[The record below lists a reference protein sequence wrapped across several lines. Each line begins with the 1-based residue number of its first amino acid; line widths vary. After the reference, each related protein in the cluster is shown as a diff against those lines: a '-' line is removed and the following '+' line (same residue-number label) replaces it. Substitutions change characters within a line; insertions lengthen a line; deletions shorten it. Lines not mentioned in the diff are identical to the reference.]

1 MSQESNSPGVTRPS
15 KVLIVEDSITFAGIL
30 KRSILAKLNVEIMLF
45 GDYAS
50 AKEYLEHSSDEFFV
64 ALLDIVLP
72 DAPNGEIIDL
82 VVSYNIPSI
91 VFTGEISE
99 ELRSTMWS
107 KRIVDYVQ
115 KVNFDD
121 IQHVVGL
128 VDRLKKNISRKAVI
142 VDESD
147 ETRALFRDFL
157 LVNNFQILEASNGN
171 EALELVN
178 NEKVHLV
185 ITGDQISVMDGPT
198 TIKEIRKT
206 HTKAE
211 LPIIGFSREGGSGLS
226 AEFLKSGA
234 NDYIRQP
241 FEPEEF
247 YCRVNNTLD
256 SAEYVKTIKRI
267 SDNDVLTDVFS
278 RSALFKYGEKLF
290 AQQKRSEG
298 SLVAVM
304 IDIDNIKACNETY
317 GQLVGDEVIRFVA
330 EILRNRFRK
339 GDVVSRYGGD
349 SFCIL
354 CADMK
359 LEYVESVFKE
369 LAVNIAKET
378 FDIGEYKIK
387 VTVSIGVNTSSAE
400 SLEEMIS
407 GAERLLQAAKMKG
420 ADSIACT

>member
-1 MSQESNSPGVTRPS
+1 MSPENRSSGATRPS

-30 KRSILAKLNVEIMLF
+30 KRSILAKLDVEIMLF
-45 GDYAS
+45 SDYAS
-50 AKEYLEHSSDEFFV
+50 ADEYLKKSNDEFFV

-72 DAPNGEIIDL
+72 DAPNGEVIDL

-99 ELRSTMWS
+99 ELRATMWA

-121 IQHVVGL
+121 IQHVVNL
-128 VDRLKKNISRKAVI
+128 VDRLRKNISRKAVV
-142 VDESD
+142 VDESSA
-147 ETRALFRDFL
+147 TRELCRDLL
-157 LVNNFQILEASNGN
+157 LVNNFQVLEASDGN
-171 EALELVN
+171 EALELIN
-178 NEKVHLV
+178 SEDAHLV

-198 TIKEIRKT
+198 MIKEIRK
-206 HTKAE
+206 KYSKVN
-211 LPIIGFSREGGSGLS
+211 LPIIGFACEDGSGSS

-278 RSALFKYGEKLF
+278 RRALFKYGEKLF
-290 AQQKRSEG
+290 AQQKRSEA
-298 SLVAVM
+298 SFVAVM

-349 SFCIL
+349 AFCVL

-359 LEYVESVFKE
+359 LDYVESVFKE
-369 LAVNIAKET
+369 LALNIAKDA

-400 SLEEMIS
+400 SLEEMIT

-420 ADSIACT
+420 AGSIACT

>member
-185 ITGDQISVMDGPT
+185 INPM
-198 TIKEIRKT
+198 IKY
-206 HTKAE
+206 
-211 LPIIGFSREGGSGLS
+211 L
-226 AEFLKSGA
+226 
-234 NDYIRQP
+234 
-241 FEPEEF
+241 
-247 YCRVNNTLD
+247 
-256 SAEYVKTIKRI
+256 
-267 SDNDVLTDVFS
+267 
-278 RSALFKYGEKLF
+278 
-290 AQQKRSEG
+290 
-298 SLVAVM
+298 
-304 IDIDNIKACNETY
+304 
-317 GQLVGDEVIRFVA
+317 
-330 EILRNRFRK
+330 
-339 GDVVSRYGGD
+339 
-349 SFCIL
+349 
-354 CADMK
+354 
-359 LEYVESVFKE
+359 
-369 LAVNIAKET
+369 
-378 FDIGEYKIK
+378 
-387 VTVSIGVNTSSAE
+387 
-400 SLEEMIS
+400 
-407 GAERLLQAAKMKG
+407 
-420 ADSIACT
+420 